1 MADNKYNVQP
11 GDQPLPDD
19 SRSSAGFESW
29 EVWRPG
35 QGWEPD
41 LPQSYA
47 ALMAARIATGRDPA
61 PTVESADGKS
71 ATGESAESSGPEGDL
86 PALYA
91 LLGQVVDQIAV
102 AESSGLSDAQVIEV
116 ADVHELIARR
126 LWGLGHRRVMEHL
139 GPWCVHQDR
148 PQVDPPVHGRP
159 AAYH

>member
-61 PTVESADGKS
+61 PT
-71 ATGESAESSGPEGDL
+71 GESAESSGPDGDL

-91 LLGQVVDQIAV
+91 LLGQVVDQIAAGGV
-102 AESSGLSDAQVIEV
+102 
-116 ADVHELIARR
+116 
-126 LWGLGHRRVMEHL
+126 LGFV
-139 GPWCVHQDR
+139 GCA
-148 PQVDPPVHGRP
+148 GRGGGRSP
-159 AAYH
+159 

>member
-41 LPQSYA
+41 LPQSFA

-71 ATGESAESSGPEGDL
+71 ATGESAESSG
-86 PALYA
+86 
-91 LLGQVVDQIAV
+91 IA
-102 AESSGLSDAQVIEV
+102 GCWTI
-116 ADVHELIARR
+116 RR
-126 LWGLGHRRVMEHL
+126 INLDNDDRLRA
-139 GPWCVHQDR
+139 GP
-148 PQVDPPVHGRP
+148 
-159 AAYH
+159 